1 MVETSRL
8 LRGGRLTSVRRDVVK
23 FTSSIK
29 SDRRLLKSVIKINK
43 AHVAMLMEQK
53 IIEWSDGVRLL
64 QALSE
69 LESKMKLKPSL
80 EDVHVAVEE
89 EVNKKVG
96 PEIGGNLHVAKSRN
110 DQVSTAIRMELR
122 ENLLDLMIS
131 VIKLQEALT
140 KLAGKHVRT
149 VVPGYTHLHPAQPVT
164 FAHYLLSY
172 VDVLERDLHRL
183 EENHQR
189 VNLCAMGAGALATS
203 SFPINRD
210 RVAEL
215 LGFSEVLENSIDAVS
230 SRDFVLETMAD
241 LTIIAVD
248 ISRLVEDLILWSS
261 PDFGIIE
268 LPDSFSSTS
277 SIMPQKKNPDVL
289 EVIRAKMSHI
299 LGNFLTSAATM
310 KALPSSY
317 NMDFQEI
324 TPRLWESLENV
335 TGSLDM
341 LSRLVTNLKV
351 FKNVFSKPLL
361 SFSTSTE
368 LANTLVRKYKVP
380 FRTAHKIVGSLIRIL
395 TKEKLTFSDMLPE
408 LLQKVI
414 QDSSGLSLNINVG
427 DIQESTDPLNFVESH
442 NARGGPSPTEVK
454 RMLKV
459 RKQWTA
465 LSKSNLS
472 KKKLELNE
480 ADDKLQSVVHSY
492 SSSDNVSIV
501 KLKNPNG

>member
-1 MVETSRL
+1 MSRL
-8 LRGGRLTSVRRDVVK
+8 LRGGRITSVRKDVVK
-23 FTSSIK
+23 FTSSIE
-29 SDRRLLKSVIKINK
+29 SDRRLLKPVIKINE

-53 IIEWSDGVRLL
+53 IIEWSNGVRLL
-64 QALSE
+64 EALSG

-96 PEIGGNLHVAKSRN
+96 QEMGGNLHVAKSRN

-122 ENLLDLMIS
+122 QNLLDLMNS

-172 VDVLERDLHRL
+172 VDMLERDSQRL
-183 EENHQR
+183 EETYQR
-189 VNLCAMGAGALATS
+189 VNLCPMGAGALATS
-203 SFPINRD
+203 SFPIDRD

-268 LPDSFSSTS
+268 LPDRFSFTS

-299 LGNFLTSAATM
+299 LGNFLTSAVTM

-341 LSRLVTNLKV
+341 LSKLGANLRV
-351 FKNVFSKPLL
+351 LKNIFSKPLL

-368 LANTLVRKYKVP
+368 LANMLVRKHRIP
-380 FRTAHKIVGSLIRIL
+380 FRTAHKIVGSLIRRL
-395 TKEKLTFSDMLPE
+395 TEEKLTFSDVTPE

-414 QDSSGLSLNINVG
+414 QDSLGLSLNVNAKEIH
-427 DIQESTDPLNFVESH
+427 ESTDPLKFVESH
-442 NARGGPSPTEVK
+442 KARGGPSPAEVE

-459 RKQWTA
+459 RKQRTA

-472 KKKLELNE
+472 KKKLQLNE
-480 ADDKLQSVVHSY
+480 ADDRLQSVTQSY
-492 SSSDNVSIV
+492 SSPDKASIA
-501 KLKNPNG
+501 KLKTSTR